1 MHRAHL
7 DTKHS
12 QYASIFNVYT
22 TVFYCFIS
30 FGKSEIGQR
39 ARVLLYRSVALE
51 GQETRS
57 RYMIWFPAKS

>member
-12 QYASIFNVYT
+12 QYALIFNIYPI
-22 TVFYCFIS
+22 VFYCFIS
-30 FGKSEIGQR
+30 FVKSEIGQR
-39 ARVLLYRSVALE
+39 ARVLLYRLAALE

-57 RYMIWFPAKS
+57 NYMIRFPAKS